1 MCWINLNAGNAFQAI
16 IIWAVSTVQYGAG
29 IIPWTK
35 EELQQM
41 DRKTRKLIKIYEGL
55 HPLSYVDR
63 LYIAKSDEGRGPV
76 SVEGCV
82 EEEKCNL
89 AKHAAQNK
97 EALVKTAVAELSLEK
112 CIVNVSKKEKKE
124 NRLK

>member
-1 MCWINLNAGNAFQAI
+1 MN
-16 IIWAVSTVQYGAG
+16 
-29 IIPWTK
+29 
-35 EELQQM
+35 
-41 DRKTRKLIKIYEGL
+41 RKTRKLIKIYEGL

-63 LYIAKSDEGRGPV
+63 LYIAKSDEGRGLV

-82 EEEKCNL
+82 EEKKCNL

-97 EALVKTAVAELSLEK
+97 EALVKTAVAELNSEK

-124 NRLK
+124 NRLKEWKQEALHGQLARETECYNESKKWEWLRKGPGKGD